1 MYLKHNTNAT
11 DRCCIMVVVVRFIRC
26 AKKLGITKVE
36 LYSDEKREWMR
47 EYSALG
53 SKVSLAS
60 ASIL

>member
-1 MYLKHNTNAT
+1 
-11 DRCCIMVVVVRFIRC
+11 MVVVVRFIRC